1 MCLVWTHLILFNVD
15 VKTFVCFVLLLSTT
29 RNYSCDVVFSD
40 RHMHMCWC
48 FLCFFRSF
56 VFPNIEMLVFGNHD
70 LGILCAR
77 CALRTKRALFFRTS
91 VLCTET
97 FVRHMHMCW
106 CFLWF
111 FRSFVF
117 PNKKMFVFPNIDV
130 LVFGNHDLSILCAR
144 CVLCTQRAQRHSFG
158 SCCLKMTP
166 NSQREM
172 IVENSE
178 NNNTKERT
186 NFTTNRFSV
195 STWTWVSGRT
205 WEWAMV
211 SGCRVSR
218 TDTPLKDQEPSW
230 WETTSISICHEL

>member
-15 VKTFVCFVLLLSTT
+15 VETFVCFVLLLSTT

-40 RHMHMCWC
+40 Q
-48 FLCFFRSF
+48 
-56 VFPNIEMLVFGNHD
+56 
-70 LGILCAR
+70 
-77 CALRTKRALFFRTS
+77 
-91 VLCTET
+91 
-97 FVRHMHMCW
+97 HMHMCW

-144 CVLCTQRAQRHSFG
+144 CVLRTKRAQRHFFG

-178 NNNTKERT
+178 NKNTKKRT
-186 NFTTNRFSV
+186 NFTTHRCSV
-195 STWTWVSGRT
+195 PTWTWVLGTT
-205 WEWAMV
+205 WECVMV